1 MISLVIVILP
11 LFMIELAASPYPR
24 DSVDRLQDRGLEN
37 LKVHL
42 ARFPRASGCSL
53 DTAIKRKE
61 WSSLT
66 IDERLQYIN
75 ATRCLANKRPRYS
88 MNEVPGTRSRYDD
101 FVVTHIQQT
110 LSIHFTAKFLS
121 WHRYYVFAYEQA
133 LRDEC
138 GHRGYQPYEHWPYY
152 SSDPLNSPVFNG
164 NDSSMS
170 GDGAKVAHDGIPF
183 GNITI
188 PPANGGGCLLGG
200 PFKDFEVHLG
210 PVASRLKDV
219 PPNPR
224 KDGLGYNPRCLRRDI
239 NPESS
244 KFTSETYTYDLITK
258 NKDIYSFQTL
268 MQGDMQR
275 SNPGVHGGGHTTIGG
290 DPGGDIFNSPAD
302 PAFWLHHAM
311 IDRTWWIWQLQDPD
325 SRLTAVS
332 GTTNIKDPTA
342 PNGTLTDDIDLSVN
356 AAKMKL
362 GDLLD
367 TMNGPFCYV
376 YV

>member
-1 MISLVIVILP
+1 MFSFVPVLVLLVIGNS
-11 LFMIELAASPYPR
+11 EAGPYPR
-24 DSVDRLQDRGLEN
+24 DSVDRLQDIGLAN
-37 LKVHL
+37 LESHL
-42 ARFPRASGCSL
+42 ARLPRASGCSL
-53 DTAIKRKE
+53 ETAIKRKE
-61 WSSLT
+61 WSSLK
-66 IDERLQYIN
+66 IEERLDYIN
-75 ATRCLANKRPRYS
+75 ATKCLANKPPRYS
-88 MNEVPGTRSRYDD
+88 MDEVPGTRSRYDD
-101 FVVTHIQQT
+101 FVATHIQQT
-110 LSIHFTAKFLS
+110 LSIHFTITDAAK
-121 WHRYYVFAYEQA
+121 
-133 LRDEC
+133 
-138 GHRGYQPYEHWPYY
+138 YEHWPYY
-152 SSDPLNSPVFNG
+152 SSDPLKSPVFNG

-200 PFKDFEVHLG
+200 PFKDFEAHLG

-244 KFTSETYTYDLITK
+244 KFTSESYTYDLITE

-268 MQGDMQR
+268 MQGDMRR

-311 IDRTWWIWQLQDPD
+311 IDRSWWIWQLQDLD
-325 SRLTAVS
+325 SRLIAVS
-332 GTTNIKDPTA
+332 GTTNMKDPTA

-356 AAKMKL
+356 APKMKL